1 MKQKGQIVLPEKQTC
16 PRRLW
21 IAPKHNR
28 IDVRKRTQNANI
40 PHPFRVKE
48 DEADIHKC
56 ERGQKSTDDKK
67 SLRCEPF
74 VSCFVFCLKLTAWV
88 CTCYPIYTIKW
99 EETSDWLTWFAYSF
113 IWYGTVKCCLFEVH
127 KLQKSELNKLLQL
140 CFDSTHVAIGRL
152 PYKLLYSLFPSSLR
166 QTSPKCCPVTTR
178 CI

>member
-56 ERGQKSTDDKK
+56 ERTEIDKTQEIPQM
-67 SLRCEPF
+67 R
-74 VSCFVFCLKLTAWV
+74 
-88 CTCYPIYTIKW
+88 TIW
-99 EETSDWLTWFAYSF
+99 
-113 IWYGTVKCCLFEVH
+113 
-127 KLQKSELNKLLQL
+127 
-140 CFDSTHVAIGRL
+140 
-152 PYKLLYSLFPSSLR
+152 
-166 QTSPKCCPVTTR
+166 
-178 CI
+178 